1 MEGPEWAAGKLSED
15 HKDNRW
21 GLLSADLREIEQRLD
36 HLEQQIL
43 AWAGED
49 VDGDFAARIA
59 YLETWMKEIHDAYV
73 ELAHPE
79 GRVALLEKSL
89 EQMYQENRGNGP

>member
-21 GLLSADLREIEQRLD
+21 SLLSADLRELEQANAARKDEQRENVQVTLEIKQRIAA
-36 HLEQQIL
+36 LEQQIL

-59 YLETWMKEIHDAYV
+59 YLEQVCEQCILEHQ
-73 ELAHPE
+73 
-79 GRVALLEKSL
+79 GRSI
-89 EQMYQENRGNGP
+89 

>member
-1 MEGPEWAAGKLSED
+1 MSMVCRAREGGLMDGPEWAAGKLSED

-21 GLLSADLREIEQRLD
+21 SLLSADIREIEQRLD

-49 VDGDFAARIA
+49 VDGDFAARID
-59 YLETWMKEIHDAYV
+59 YLETVCEQCILEHQ
-73 ELAHPE
+73 
-79 GRVALLEKSL
+79 GRS
-89 EQMYQENRGNGP
+89 Q